1 MEREEGTLH
10 FAVIDEG
17 IGMSPKVLE
26 RLFLPFE
33 QAENTISRRFG
44 GTGLGLHISKILA
57 ELMGGTLEVSSVERR
72 GSRFE
77 LILPYVEGV
86 KEALASQSREAL
98 PLQLKGH
105 VLIAEDTP
113 ELQLLERR
121 ILESI
126 GLTVEIAVNGREAIE
141 KWSGNTFDL
150 ILMDMQ
156 MPEMDG
162 IEATSKLR
170 EMGCKIPIV
179 ALTANVMEKHRKQF
193 GEAGGSGFLEKP
205 IDRQVLIERL
215 QQELGQ
221 ASKII
226 RG

>member
-1 MEREEGTLH
+1 
-10 FAVIDEG
+10 
-17 IGMSPKVLE
+17 
-26 RLFLPFE
+26 
-33 QAENTISRRFG
+33 
-44 GTGLGLHISKILA
+44 
-57 ELMGGTLEVSSVERR
+57 
-72 GSRFE
+72 
-77 LILPYVEGV
+77 
-86 KEALASQSREAL
+86 
-98 PLQLKGH
+98 
-105 VLIAEDTP
+105 
-113 ELQLLERR
+113 
-121 ILESI
+121 
-126 GLTVEIAVNGREAIE
+126 
-141 KWSGNTFDL
+141 
-150 ILMDMQ
+150 
-156 MPEMDG
+156 MDG

>member
-1 MEREEGTLH
+1 
-10 FAVIDEG
+10 
-17 IGMSPKVLE
+17 
-26 RLFLPFE
+26 
-33 QAENTISRRFG
+33 
-44 GTGLGLHISKILA
+44 
-57 ELMGGTLEVSSVERR
+57 
-72 GSRFE
+72 
-77 LILPYVEGV
+77 
-86 KEALASQSREAL
+86 L